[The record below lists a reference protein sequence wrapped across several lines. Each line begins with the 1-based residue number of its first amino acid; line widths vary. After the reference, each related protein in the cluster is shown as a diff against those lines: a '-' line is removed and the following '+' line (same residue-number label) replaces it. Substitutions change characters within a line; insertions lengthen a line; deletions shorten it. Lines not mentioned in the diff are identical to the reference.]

1 VLQKLIINTPLEI
14 PDSDKRNSKMSEDR
28 FLILSEKVDNLIDLC
43 VDMKRENQILK
54 AGENSWQSERKQLMD
69 KNKDAKSKLESIL
82 VRLKAMDQS

>member
-1 VLQKLIINTPLEI
+1 
-14 PDSDKRNSKMSEDR
+14 MSEDR
-28 FLILSEKVDNLIDLC
+28 FQALSEKVDDLIDLC
-43 VDMKRENQILK
+43 ADMKRENQILK

>member
-1 VLQKLIINTPLEI
+1 MIINTPLEI

>member
-1 VLQKLIINTPLEI
+1 MQTLVINTPLGI
-14 PDSDKRNSKMSEDR
+14 PDSNKRNSEMSEDK
-28 FLILSEKVDNLIDLC
+28 FLTLSEKVDELIDLC
-43 VDMKRENQILK
+43 ADMKRENQILK

>member
-1 VLQKLIINTPLEI
+1 
-14 PDSDKRNSKMSEDR
+14 MSEDR
-28 FLILSEKVDNLIDLC
+28 FLTLSEKVDDLIGLC
-43 VDMKRENQILK
+43 ADMKRENQILK

>member
-1 VLQKLIINTPLEI
+1 
-14 PDSDKRNSKMSEDR
+14 MSEDR
-28 FLILSEKVDNLIDLC
+28 FLVLSEKVDDLIDIC
-43 VDMKRENQILK
+43 ADMKRENQILK